1 MAGASRQ
8 CVVLYC
14 KVNTV
19 KLFIVSAAAA
29 PSHSHSA
36 LIWNGS
42 TTSLVGLATSF
53 FCVFPMFVPSLS
65 W

>member
-53 FCVFPMFVPSLS
+53 F
-65 W
+65 

>member
-19 KLFIVSAAAA
+19 KLFIASAAAA
-29 PSHSHSA
+29 PSHSA

-53 FCVFPMFVPSLS
+53 F
-65 W
+65 